1 LLMASYSSSLKNVI
15 IEIKYY
21 KYKENE
27 KIKEKDGKNNSESS
41 NIAVIKINR
50 PEVLNALNR
59 EVMLELSTAID
70 IVSADDKIKVIIIT
84 GAGEKSFCAG
94 ADIKYVVTIDP
105 PEAEKYASFVHKLL
119 NKIEN
124 LEKPVIAA
132 INGYALGGGCEIA
145 LACDI
150 RVASSNAKIGQT
162 EVTIGIP
169 PGWGG
174 TQRLLRIVGLAKTKE
189 LIYTGKMISA
199 NEAQRIGL
207 VNKVVS
213 LTDDEKEKEEIEGMD
228 PIDKSVGSIHKIS
241 YIISNNNHK
250 LLKEEE
256 TYLQKRT
263 QVLAKILNEK
273 LMDECLLL
281 ANEIIKNSY
290 NAIRVSKMLINKGM
304 DADIDTGLRLEIYA
318 HSLCFAHKDRQRL
331 MSSFLNDRKK

>member
-1 LLMASYSSSLKNVI
+1 MASYSSSLKNVI

-70 IVSADDKIKVIIIT
+70 IVSADDKIKVIILT

-241 YIISNNNHK
+241 YIISYNNHK
-250 LLKEEE
+250 LFKEEE
-256 TYLQKRT
+256 TFLQKRT